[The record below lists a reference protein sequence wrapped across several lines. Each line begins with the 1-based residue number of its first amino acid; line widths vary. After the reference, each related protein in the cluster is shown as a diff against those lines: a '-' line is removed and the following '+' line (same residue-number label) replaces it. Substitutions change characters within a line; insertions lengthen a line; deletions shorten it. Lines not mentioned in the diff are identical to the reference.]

1 MIQNFFSK
9 MSITNQGNVLIAAG
23 AVLLL
28 YALDLIK
35 GLNIIIVLVAIA
47 MIWYGISMAGY
58 DKKLQNLIN
67 RS

>member
-9 MSITNQGNVLIAAG
+9 MSPTNQGNMMIAAG

-28 YALDLIK
+28 YALDLIR
-35 GLNIIIVLVAIA
+35 GLNIIIVLVAA
-47 MIWYGISMAGY
+47 GMIWYGITMAGY
-58 DKKLQNLIN
+58 DKKIQRLIS